1 MDANE
6 KTVRKQQ
13 ETAVQENLR
22 TSSLSENGDSIV
34 IKSDLD
40 FIESLRSRCGD
51 FFLKCMQCGTCS
63 ATCTIAPD
71 SAPFPGKEMAW
82 ASWGLRDRLLKDPDV
97 WLCYQC
103 NDCSTRCPRSAR
115 PGDLLA
121 AVRQE
126 SIVKHAFPS
135 FLSRWVNEPQSIP
148 LLLCIPIILLSLALI
163 LREPIEKAL
172 GITKPVGDKILYS
185 YSSIFPHWLLNSF
198 FLFFTVLVIIA
209 VIVGVTRFW
218 RSMKASDSTGK
229 NITPVKGLMPSI
241 FSAVKNIITHENFS
255 KCTAERTRFFS
266 HISIFFGFIALS
278 CVTLWIITLGI
289 NPLISGNFVYP
300 FGFWSPWKI
309 LANLGGLALLGG
321 IGLIIRDRMRHDE
334 QAGAGNYY
342 DWAFLTT
349 IFIVVATG
357 FFTEIL
363 HYVRLEPHRHIV
375 YFVHLVFV
383 FTLIIYMPYS
393 KFAHI
398 IYRTVAMVYAEY
410 TGRSGEPSL
419 KEGENK

>member
-1 MDANE
+1 MAMDIKE
-6 KTVRKQQ
+6 ETVPNQQ
-13 ETAVQENLR
+13 LR
-22 TSSLSENGDSIV
+22 SEQKVSNINPLT

-40 FIESLRSRCGD
+40 FIESLRDRCGD
-51 FFLKCMQCGTCS
+51 YFKKCMQCGTCS
-63 ATCTIAPD
+63 ATCNIAPD

-82 ASWGLRDRLLKDPDV
+82 ASWGLRDHLMKDPDV

-103 NDCSTRCPRSAR
+103 NDCSTRCPRGAR

-126 SIVKHAFPS
+126 SIVKHSFPS
-135 FLSRWVNEPQSIP
+135 FLSRWVNEPQSI
-148 LLLCIPIILLSLALI
+148 LLLLSLPIILLGLALI
-163 LREPIEKAL
+163 FRESIETAL
-172 GITKPVGDKILYS
+172 GITKPVGDQILYS

-198 FLFFTVLVIIA
+198 FLFITALVIIA
-209 VIVGVTRFW
+209 VTVGVVRFW
-218 RSMKASDSTGK
+218 RSMKSFDNSDKDTK
-229 NITPVKGLMPSI
+229 PVKALMPSI
-241 FSAVKNIITHENFS
+241 LSALRNIITHDNFS
-255 KCTAERTRFFS
+255 KCTAERTRQFS
-266 HISIFFGFIALS
+266 HIAIFFGFIALS

-289 NPLISGNFVYP
+289 NPLIGGSFVYP

-309 LANLGGLALLGG
+309 LANLGGLAMISG

-357 FFTEIL
+357 FFTEVL

-375 YFVHLVFV
+375 YFIHLVFV
-383 FTLIIYMPYS
+383 FTLIAYLPYS

-398 IYRTVAMVYAEY
+398 IYRTVAMVYAEH
-410 TGRSGEPSL
+410 TGRTNGVSL
-419 KEGENK
+419 DKGDNR

>member
-1 MDANE
+1 ME
-6 KTVRKQQ
+6 IKEETVPNQQ
-13 ETAVQENLR
+13 LRSDQEVSKNNPL
-22 TSSLSENGDSIV
+22 T

-40 FIESLRSRCGD
+40 FIESLSGRCGEY
-51 FFLKCMQCGTCS
+51 FIKCMQCGTCS
-63 ATCTIAPD
+63 ATCNIAPD

-82 ASWGLRDRLLKDPDV
+82 ASWGLRDHLMKDPDV

-103 NDCSTRCPRSAR
+103 NDCSTRCPRGAR

-126 SIVKHAFPS
+126 SIVKHSFPS
-135 FLSRWVNEPQSIP
+135 FLSRWVNEPQSI
-148 LLLCIPIILLSLALI
+148 LLLLSLPIILLGLALI
-163 LREPIEKAL
+163 FRESIETAL
-172 GITKPVGDKILYS
+172 GITKPVGDQILYS

-198 FLFFTVLVIIA
+198 FLFITAMVIIA
-209 VIVGVTRFW
+209 VTVGVVRFW
-218 RSMKASDSTGK
+218 HSMKSFDNPDDDIK
-229 NITPVKGLMPSI
+229 PVKALMPSI
-241 FSAVKNIITHENFS
+241 LSALKNIITHDNFS
-255 KCTAERTRFFS
+255 KCTAERTRQFS
-266 HISIFFGFIALS
+266 HIAIFFGFIALT

-289 NPLISGNFVYP
+289 NPLISGSFVYP

-309 LANLGGLALLGG
+309 LANLGGLAMISG

-357 FFTEIL
+357 FFTEAL

-375 YFVHLVFV
+375 YFIHLVFV
-383 FTLIIYMPYS
+383 FALIAYLPYS

-398 IYRTVAMVYAEY
+398 IYRTVAMVYAEH
-410 TGRSGEPSL
+410 TGRTNEISLDKGEDR
-419 KEGENK
+419 

>member
-1 MDANE
+1 VY
-6 KTVRKQQ
+6 K
-13 ETAVQENLR
+13 
-22 TSSLSENGDSIV
+22 
-34 IKSDLD
+34 
-40 FIESLRSRCGD
+40 
-51 FFLKCMQCGTCS
+51 
-63 ATCTIAPD
+63 
-71 SAPFPGKEMAW
+71 
-82 ASWGLRDRLLKDPDV
+82 
-97 WLCYQC
+97 
-103 NDCSTRCPRSAR
+103 
-115 PGDLLA
+115 
-121 AVRQE
+121 RQ
-126 SIVKHAFPS
+126 
-135 FLSRWVNEPQSIP
+135 
-148 LLLCIPIILLSLALI
+148 
-163 LREPIEKAL
+163 
-172 GITKPVGDKILYS
+172 
-185 YSSIFPHWLLNSF
+185 
-198 FLFFTVLVIIA
+198 
-209 VIVGVTRFW
+209 
-218 RSMKASDSTGK
+218 
-229 NITPVKGLMPSI
+229 
-241 FSAVKNIITHENFS
+241 
-255 KCTAERTRFFS
+255 
-266 HISIFFGFIALS
+266 SIFFGFIALS